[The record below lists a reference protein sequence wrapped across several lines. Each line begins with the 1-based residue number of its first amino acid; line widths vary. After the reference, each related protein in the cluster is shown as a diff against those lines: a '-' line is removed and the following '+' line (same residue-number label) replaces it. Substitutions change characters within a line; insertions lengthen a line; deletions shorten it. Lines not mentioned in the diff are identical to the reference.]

1 LTIQP
6 QQNSGAGHESLRS
19 KSALT
24 LHTMAGRSHIDLA
37 ATCLSSIVKYYDQP
51 IHVVVHDDGTTRPE
65 DVERFQQKVPGSTF
79 IFKRDADPVVNGFL
93 ARYPACRRLRDNLV
107 YGLKIFDIQILEEGP
122 ELSYT
127 DCDILF
133 LRPVSRFFRLPD
145 DPAAGGVFMKDPRQ
159 AYCLTPAQLMRNKTL
174 HLADRLNGGL
184 LHFRREAFDWDLV
197 EWFLSHDEYVI
208 HPYWKEQ
215 TAWSALAAA
224 TKCWF
229 WDEKQVR
236 VIKHRAE
243 LTPQVAVAHYV
254 SSYRH
259 FMEYVPA
266 DGREDETPVVVPM
279 FRFKECTTARFVA
292 DHARRIVR
300 GTRRRLL
307 SFADN
312 QRRQKHAAPSFPG

>member
-1 LTIQP
+1 LTIEPKRNPSATQA
-6 QQNSGAGHESLRS
+6 GAHEASLV
-19 KSALT
+19 

-37 ATCLSSIVKYYDQP
+37 ARCLSSIVKYYDRP

-65 DVERFQQKVPGSTF
+65 DVERFQAKVPSSAF
-79 IFKRDADPVVNGFL
+79 IFKRDADPVVNDFL

-145 DPAAGGVFMKDPRQ
+145 DPRAGGVFMKDPRQ
-159 AYCLTPAQLMRNKTL
+159 AYCLTPWQLMRNKRL

-197 EWFLSHDEYVI
+197 EWFLRHDQYVI

-215 TAWSALAAA
+215 TAWSALGAA
-224 TKCWF
+224 TGSFF
-229 WDEKQVR
+229 WDEHLVR
-236 VIKHRAE
+236 VIRRRDE
-243 LTPQVAVAHYV
+243 LTPNIAVAHYV
-254 SSYRH
+254 SSYRQ

-266 DGREDETPVVVPM
+266 RDREGEQPVAVTM
-279 FRFKECTTARFVA
+279 FPFKECTGARFVA

-300 GTRRRLL
+300 GATRRVN
-307 SFADN
+307 SFAE
-312 QRRQKHAAPSFPG
+312 RRQRNRPAEPSFPG